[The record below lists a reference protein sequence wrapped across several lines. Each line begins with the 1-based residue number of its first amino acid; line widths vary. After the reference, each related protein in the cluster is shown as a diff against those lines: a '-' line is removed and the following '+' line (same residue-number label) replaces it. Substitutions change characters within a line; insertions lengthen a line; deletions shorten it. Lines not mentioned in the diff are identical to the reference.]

1 MCVFILTKLWSVL
14 GLLWCLPTG
23 VTHGRLT
30 VNILIVHIGWH
41 LEGVGRWSHA
51 TATWH
56 SKSKKC
62 GHKLNKRLM
71 NKVVMDAMRVHG
83 FRDVWQLKGPPVT
96 HLVSNWPLTSSVC
109 EVNC

>member
-41 LEGVGRWSHA
+41 LEGVGR
-51 TATWH
+51 
-56 SKSKKC
+56 
-62 GHKLNKRLM
+62 
-71 NKVVMDAMRVHG
+71 
-83 FRDVWQLKGPPVT
+83 
-96 HLVSNWPLTSSVC
+96 
-109 EVNC
+109 